1 MTTLTSEDVGE
12 LLRLHMEHGAT
23 WEQLA
28 ADEGCDAASLEA
40 AVQQWEPGAKL
51 SIRAGR
57 ARISNSPGRLDLDV
71 LREQV
76 EAGLSDEEIAEIHG
90 VTAALVGLRRRER
103 GIRSAKAYCGTP
115 RHLRLLPQVEAA
127 LRRLARPST
136 AAEVAEEAGVTGV
149 DSVRRALA
157 VMEEEGLAVCTHR
170 PKSTRGGSRRWAA
183 EGEPA
188 LAPAPRPEPEGPYAY
203 MRGDSGEV
211 MRGCIELRKK
221 IKAHMDAQVTRPA
234 EIPCAACRRSTPI
247 PELRGQ
253 PGRLV
258 CTTCAAQAPQ
268 PTEESKTMPP
278 TMTPAVPTDRRTT
291 PEEREERR
299 RRVLELRGEGRHLRE
314 IAEIMGCPLSTVGSD
329 LQRLGVKGHLPPG
342 VREERAANDR
352 INDQI
357 RELLRAG
364 ARPSEVQR
372 QTGASRSQVYRLSLE
387 IRAER
392 EAREAEVVRL
402 SEVERLEAE
411 IATLRNTLRETEEGA
426 AELLEEVERL
436 RAAPT
441 AAAQLAA
448 LKEGVAQ
455 VERERLDLK
464 RQLVEA
470 QTAHTLAITAAETL
484 QRQLDANP
492 WRRAWELRRS
502 VLEAAA
508 ALRAREAEVEA
519 AREAWISL
527 SDELEAVDLEL
538 ACDSG
543 SAEKSS

>member
-1 MTTLTSEDVGE
+1 
-12 LLRLHMEHGAT
+12 
-23 WEQLA
+23 
-28 ADEGCDAASLEA
+28 
-40 AVQQWEPGAKL
+40 
-51 SIRAGR
+51 
-57 ARISNSPGRLDLDV
+57 
-71 LREQV
+71 
-76 EAGLSDEEIAEIHG
+76 
-90 VTAALVGLRRRER
+90 
-103 GIRSAKAYCGTP
+103 
-115 RHLRLLPQVEAA
+115 
-127 LRRLARPST
+127 
-136 AAEVAEEAGVTGV
+136 
-149 DSVRRALA
+149 
-157 VMEEEGLAVCTHR
+157 
-170 PKSTRGGSRRWAA
+170 
-183 EGEPA
+183 
-188 LAPAPRPEPEGPYAY
+188 
-203 MRGDSGEV
+203 
-211 MRGCIELRKK
+211 
-221 IKAHMDAQVTRPA
+221 
-234 EIPCAACRRSTPI
+234 
-247 PELRGQ
+247 
-253 PGRLV
+253 
-258 CTTCAAQAPQ
+258 
-268 PTEESKTMPP
+268 MPP

-502 VLEAAA
+502 VLDAAA